1 QPGVTLAHSAVSTR
15 RSRVR
20 SSGGKEAWPH
30 SRPYV
35 AYLEIQRRDERI
47 RCGGFL
53 VAENFVLTAARCQG
67 ESITVVLGAHNVS
80 QWEPSQQV
88 IPVQRQIPHP
98 QYNSKT
104 LNNDIMILQLQ
115 DKGHRTKYVGLISL
129 PPAQQRVD
137 PKSRCS
143 VAGWGQTSATNKQIS
158 ETLQEADVVVMPR
171 RKRGGPWRYYNATT
185 MMCVGDPE
193 EGRSPFQGDSGAS
206 LVCGKEAQGI
216 VSWGSKDGT
225 PPAVYTRV
233 SPFRPWI
240 PETID
245 KV

>member
-1 QPGVTLAHSAVSTR
+1 GQII
-15 RSRVR
+15 
-20 SSGGKEAWPH
+20 GGYEAKPH
-30 SRPYV
+30 SRPYM
-35 AYLEIQRRDERI
+35 AYLRVEHDKKIFQ
-47 RCGGFL
+47 CGGFL
-53 VAENFVLTAARCQG
+53 VKRKFVLTAAHCQG
-67 ESITVVLGAHNVS
+67 DNINVTLGAQNIK
-80 QWEPSQQV
+80 QQEPSQQV
-88 IPVQRQIPHP
+88 IPVRRQIPHP
-98 QYNSKT
+98 EFNQKT
-104 LNNDIMILQLQ
+104 LKNDIMLLQLQ

-193 EGRSPFQGDSGAS
+193 EGRSPFQGDSGGP

-240 PETID
+240 QETMD

>member
-1 QPGVTLAHSAVSTR
+1 MRARCGAELGRGQ
-15 RSRVR
+15 RSRDTDALREDQRGREDPLRLSVWMGSWIPAQRVEGALCMDLASPQVR

-104 LNNDIMILQLQ
+104 LNNDIMILQ
-115 DKGHRTKYVGLISL
+115 
-129 PPAQQRVD
+129 
-137 PKSRCS
+137 
-143 VAGWGQTSATNKQIS
+143 
-158 ETLQEADVVVMPR
+158 
-171 RKRGGPWRYYNATT
+171 
-185 MMCVGDPE
+185 
-193 EGRSPFQGDSGAS
+193 GDSGAS

-245 KV
+245 KVEL

>member
-1 QPGVTLAHSAVSTR
+1 MCIMMNNQLGIQTCRDLLSP
-15 RSRVR
+15 
-20 SSGGKEAWPH
+20 KPH
-30 SRPYV
+30 K
-35 AYLEIQRRDERI
+35 
-47 RCGGFL
+47 
-53 VAENFVLTAARCQG
+53 
-67 ESITVVLGAHNVS
+67 ITVVLGAHNIS
-80 QWEPSQQV
+80 RQEKSQQV
-88 IPVQRQIPHP
+88 IQVKKAYPHEE
-98 QYNSKT
+98 YDDVYSD
-104 LNNDIMILQLQ
+104 NDIMLLELQ

-143 VAGWGQTSATNKQIS
+143 VAGWGQTSATKEQIS
-158 ETLQEADVVVMPR
+158 ETLQEADVVVMPDADCR
-171 RKRGGPWRYYNATT
+171 RKRGGPWRSYNATT

-193 EGRSPFQGDSGAS
+193 EGRSPFQGDSGGP

-240 PETID
+240 QETMD
-245 KV
+245 KVEL